1 MCESNVY
8 MDMGDGKERLVM
20 ESVDRI
26 VPEEDGVYL
35 ENIFSEAKKVPAR
48 IKEMALVSHRVV
60 LEKLP

>member
-8 MDMGDGKERLVM
+8 MDMGDGEEELLM
-20 ESVDRI
+20 ESVDRT
-26 VPEEDGVYL
+26 VPGADGVYM
-35 ENIFSEAKKVPAR
+35 ENIFSEARRVRAR

>member
-8 MDMGDGKERLVM
+8 MDMGDGQEQLVM

-26 VPEEDGVYL
+26 VPDADGVYL
-35 ENIFSEAKKVPAR
+35 ENIFSEAKKVRAR

-60 LEKLP
+60 LEKMP